1 MARLSRPKCDRAV
14 LLGSVKIVSARIISL
29 FFFCSAAVN
38 RDQGHEFVRNMLA
51 EYTSSI
57 FILSEG
63 FGCNTGTGGAP
74 YIAPEHDFVDGSDFS
89 QLTSVTFL
97 EEEEALAATAV
108 SHLSRGSI
116 RGIVEPRF

>member
-1 MARLSRPKCDRAV
+1 MTRGTNSYGICWLSIQA
-14 LLGSVKIVSARIISL
+14 L
-29 FFFCSAAVN
+29 FSYYQKDVIAI
-38 RDQGHEFVRNMLA
+38 LA
-51 EYTSSI
+51 Q
-57 FILSEG
+57 
-63 FGCNTGTGGAP
+63 GGAR
-74 YIAPEHDFVDGSDFS
+74 YIAPKHDFVDGSDFS

>member
-51 EYTSSI
+51 EYKSSI
-57 FILSEG
+57 FIQSEG
-63 FGCNTGTGGAP
+63 CDCNTGTEGAR
-74 YIAPEHDFVDGSDFS
+74 YIAPEHDSADAPDFP

-97 EEEEALAATAV
+97 EEGGALAATAV
-108 SHLSRGSI
+108 SHLSRESI
-116 RGIVEPRF
+116 QGIVEPRF

>member
-14 LLGSVKIVSARIISL
+14 LLGSVTIVSARIISL
-29 FFFCSAAVN
+29 FFCSAAVN
-38 RDQGHEFVRNMLA
+38 RDQGHEFVRNMLT

-57 FILSEG
+57 FILSERCD
-63 FGCNTGTGGAP
+63 CNTGTGEAC

-97 EEEEALAATAV
+97 EKEEALAATAV